1 MATSP
6 NSRDSKGV
14 PPKSSTVILLL
25 LTMGDTTW
33 RMFVPIIG
41 LMVLGL
47 LADQWL
53 HTKPWIMIVGMAT
66 GVYLA
71 AVLVKRQ
78 FKKVKQ

>member
-1 MATSP
+1 MSTSP
-6 NSRDSKGV
+6 NNRDDKGV

-41 LMVLGL
+41 LMMVGL
-47 LADQWL
+47 LADQQL
-53 HTKPWIMIVGMAT
+53 HTKPWIMVIGMAA

-71 AVLVKRQ
+71 AVLIKRQ
-78 FKKVKQ
+78 FKKVKK